1 MDRANIGV
9 HLLLD
14 EGRFFLRTYRLLQEN
29 MGGLPAS
36 IWRRAT
42 GSTEVSPQDP
52 IVTNLFVVVVVSNLR
67 QVLSSVRYTR
77 TLRQKDPGNP

>member
-42 GSTEVSPQDP
+42 GSTEASSQDP
-52 IVTNLFVVVVVSNLR
+52 IAIEAFAVAAAADLR
-67 QVLSSVRYTR
+67 RAL
-77 TLRQKDPGNP
+77 P